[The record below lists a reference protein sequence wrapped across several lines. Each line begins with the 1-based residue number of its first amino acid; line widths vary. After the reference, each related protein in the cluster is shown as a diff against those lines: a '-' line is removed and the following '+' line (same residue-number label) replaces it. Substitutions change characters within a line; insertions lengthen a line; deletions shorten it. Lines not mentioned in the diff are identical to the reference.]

1 MLPSIEFGTGEGSVR
16 RFYREVLSGGSLPGG
31 SLPGGSTSRFY
42 QGVLP
47 GGSRNAASRS
57 RPLER
62 VAIRKFSS
70 TIWQLAQSDD
80 SLEVGRSDIWPIVR

>member
-1 MLPSIEFGTGEGSVR
+1 MLPFIEFGTSEGSVR
-16 RFYREVLSGGSLPGG
+16 RFYQEVLPGG

-70 TIWQLAQSDD
+70 TIWQLVQSDD